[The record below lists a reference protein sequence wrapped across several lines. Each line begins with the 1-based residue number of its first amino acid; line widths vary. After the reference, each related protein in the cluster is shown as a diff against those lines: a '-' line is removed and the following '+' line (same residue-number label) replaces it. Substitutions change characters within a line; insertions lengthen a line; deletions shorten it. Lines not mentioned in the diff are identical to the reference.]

1 MPETGSREIFLDTGG
16 LFAALVTRD
25 KKHTQARQYLAEAS
39 RRRQLFRTTDHVI
52 DEAAT
57 LFKARGNRHLAG
69 TLFDI
74 TVRSRACTVEW
85 TGEACFRE
93 AMAFFLAHDDHGY
106 SFTDCLSFVVMADH
120 GIQEAFATD
129 RHFNEAGFTAL
140 LAD

>member
-1 MPETGSREIFLDTGG
+1 MPKTGFREIFLDTGG

-25 KKHTQARQYLAEAS
+25 KKHT
-39 RRRQLFRTTDHVI
+39 
-52 DEAAT
+52 
-57 LFKARGNRHLAG
+57 
-69 TLFDI
+69 
-74 TVRSRACTVEW
+74 
-85 TGEACFRE
+85 
-93 AMAFFLAHDDHGY
+93 HGY